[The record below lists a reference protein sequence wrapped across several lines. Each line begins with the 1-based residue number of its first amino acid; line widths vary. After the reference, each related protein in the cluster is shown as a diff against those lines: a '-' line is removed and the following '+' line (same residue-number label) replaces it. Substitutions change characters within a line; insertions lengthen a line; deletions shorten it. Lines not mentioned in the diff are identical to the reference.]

1 MSFKAANHCLF
12 NLLMGAEMSLVIS
25 NLRLTMHAIS
35 LQNWCV
41 IVFISTNCSED
52 WKILFSS
59 LFFEQKELGIL
70 SHLLSSSWG
79 SPQSANISRWEVR
92 SADTCPYPCSR
103 DSPSPVAHCFL
114 LLVLHVLGLSS
125 PGALHIQLLFSCEG
139 RDPLWKLWRSCLE
152 VEQEPSFCCQKS
164 PAPILCLPWGWTIF
178 ILRIVWGLVF
188 KD

>member
-1 MSFKAANHCLF
+1 
-12 NLLMGAEMSLVIS
+12 MGAEMSLFIS
-25 NLRLTMHAIS
+25 NLRLTKHAIS
-35 LQNWCV
+35 LQNWCHCFYLYKLFRRLEDF
-41 IVFISTNCSED
+41 VFISIFWTEGVGHF
-52 WKILFSS
+52 KPFAVFQL
-59 LFFEQKELGIL
+59 
-70 SHLLSSSWG
+70 G

-103 DSPSPVAHCFL
+103 DSSSPVAHCFL

-164 PAPILCLPWGWTIF
+164 TAPILCLPWGWTIF
-178 ILRIVWGLVF
+178 ILRIVRGLVF